1 MPGTF
6 SSDEKRARHPSRVL
20 RQAKRYDEC
29 QGVQSM
35 SDRKYRHRGYQDD
48 DRDREP
54 QRQKP
59 KPSGP
64 RNYDDGPRGRG
75 LGAPTSVAFR
85 CARCN
90 HDLVNI
96 SVEMDTTCPDC
107 SSPLHSCSNC
117 TFFDTGAPFECRK
130 ELQGRVESKTKAN
143 DCEHFQPKS
152 VRRPRPQ
159 AGRKRPIGRS
169 GRNQPQRPA
178 RGLRRSVQE
187 VI

>member
-1 MPGTF
+1 
-6 SSDEKRARHPSRVL
+6 
-20 RQAKRYDEC
+20 
-29 QGVQSM
+29 M
-35 SDRKYRHRGYQDD
+35 SDRKYSHRGYQDD

-54 QRQKP
+54 KPPRP

-90 HDLVNI
+90 HDLINI
-96 SVEMDTTCPDC
+96 SVEVDTTCPEC
-107 SSPLHSCSNC
+107 SSPLHACSNC

-143 DCEHFQPKS
+143 DCEFFQPKS
-152 VRRPRPQ
+152 IRNLGLKQ
-159 AGRKRPIGRS
+159 AES
-169 GRNQPQRPA
+169 GRTDGPSGTNPNDPRA
-178 RGLRRSVQE
+178 AFNALFKK
-187 VI
+187 

>member
-1 MPGTF
+1 
-6 SSDEKRARHPSRVL
+6 
-20 RQAKRYDEC
+20 
-29 QGVQSM
+29 M
-35 SDRKYRHRGYQDD
+35 SDRKYSHRGYQDD

-54 QRQKP
+54 KPPRP

-96 SVEMDTTCPDC
+96 PVETDTTCPDC
-107 SSPLHSCSNC
+107 GSPLHSCSNC

-143 DCEHFQPKS
+143 DCELFQPKS
-152 VRRPRPQ
+152 IRNLGLKPAENGRTDGPNGTNPNDPR
-159 AGRKRPIGRS
+159 AAFNALFKK
-169 GRNQPQRPA
+169 
-178 RGLRRSVQE
+178 
-187 VI
+187 

>member
-1 MPGTF
+1 
-6 SSDEKRARHPSRVL
+6 
-20 RQAKRYDEC
+20 
-29 QGVQSM
+29 M
-35 SDRKYRHRGYQDD
+35 SDRKYSHRGYQDD

-54 QRQKP
+54 KRPKP

-130 ELQGRVESKTKAN
+130 ELQARVESKVKAN
-143 DCEHFQPKS
+143 DCELFQPKS
-152 VRRPRPQ
+152 IRNLGLKP
-159 AGRKRPIGRS
+159 AES
-169 GRNQPQRPA
+169 GRTDGPGGTNPNDPRA
-178 RGLRRSVQE
+178 AFDALFKK
-187 VI
+187 